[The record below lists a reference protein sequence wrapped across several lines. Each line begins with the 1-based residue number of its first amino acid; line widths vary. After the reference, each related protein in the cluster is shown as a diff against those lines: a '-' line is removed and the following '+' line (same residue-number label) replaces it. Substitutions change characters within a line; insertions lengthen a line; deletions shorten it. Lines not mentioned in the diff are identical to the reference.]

1 MVRLLV
7 NANSVW
13 TKERNGA
20 KGRELEWGAWRR
32 MEADW
37 VKRNEVTEWTLCLL
51 PFGKME
57 LGEEEGIEDAEGLR
71 SSPGADD
78 L

>member
-1 MVRLLV
+1 MIIGVLV
-7 NANSVW
+7 ELSNKNIDKIFDYSVPDNL
-13 TKERNGA
+13 KDKIKVGIR
-20 KGRELEWGAWRR
+20 
-32 MEADW
+32 
-37 VKRNEVTEWTLCLL
+37 VKV